1 MFNRI
6 KDSFIN
12 SINSRLLILGIVFLS
27 LSSLLVYRVFVLQ
40 IVKGE
45 DYLNNFQLKIQKE
58 RTVPATRGVI
68 YDSSGELLAYN
79 ELAYSVTIEDVYESG
94 RTKNAK
100 LNDTIYRIIKMIEKN
115 GDSVINDFD
124 IVIDQDGVF
133 AFAVEDSRL
142 LRFLA
147 DVYGHTYTN
156 DLEYSEK
163 TATAEEVVA
172 YLAGRSRFGI
182 GDYADPDDS
191 STFQVGM
198 GYTKEE
204 LLKILTIRYAMSA
217 NSFQKYIATTVATDV
232 SEKTVAVIK
241 ENSDSLDGVS
251 IAEDTVRKYV
261 DSEYFCHI
269 IGYTGKASTE
279 ELAALQQQDLE
290 NAADKTA
297 EAGPHNYTQSDI
309 VGKSGIEAYMELTLQ
324 GLKGSETV
332 YVDNL
337 GKVIETSNYVEAVA
351 GNDVYLT
358 LDKNLQKATYDIL
371 EQKIA
376 GILINQIENI
386 KEFTAGENTKS
397 VNIKIPIYDV
407 YVALFHNNVI
417 DFSHFADESAGET
430 EKEVFEKFNA
440 YKASVLETLHTE
452 LTEGDTPYNELTL
465 EYQVYESYITSM
477 LSEKGII
484 LDSEVD
490 TSDATYIAWR
500 EEETISLP
508 AYIEYAVSQNWI
520 DVSKLNL
527 SNRYSD
533 SEEIYEKIIDYIIAE
548 IDNNSDFYKRIY
560 KYMIKGD
567 VISGRQVCMLLCE
580 QGAIEVSEEEETK
593 LYNGTIT
600 PYNFLINRIEN
611 LDITPAQLALDPYS
625 GSMVVTDVNN
635 GKVLALVSYPGY
647 DNNRM
652 ANGVDAD
659 YYAQLLSDESRPL
672 LNYATQQKTAPGS
685 TFKMVSATAGLL
697 EGAVDT
703 TQTITCTG
711 IFDKLA
717 PHSPRCWAYP
727 SSHGNLSVSQAIR
740 HSCNIFFYEV
750 GHRLSTGADGV
761 YNTENGLGKLAE
773 YADIFGLSETTGIE
787 IDESEPQNSTLDPV
801 RSAIGQGNSNYTTVG
816 LARYVTAVANRGTC
830 YNLTLI
836 DRVTDRNG
844 SLLYENEAEVRNRID
859 MPASYWDAIQ
869 SGMRQVVEAKSYFTE
884 AAVHAA
890 GKTGTA
896 EEKKGRASHALFVG
910 FAPYENPEIA
920 IATRIAY
927 GYTSDYAAQTTK
939 DVIKYYFGGAEEK
952 EEILTGTAAEIEA
965 VTNAGD

>member
-6 KDSFIN
+6 KDSFN
-12 SINSRLLILGIVFLS
+12 NVNSRLLILAAVFLA
-27 LSSLLVYRVFVLQ
+27 LAGLMIYRVFELQ

-58 RTVPATRGVI
+58 RTVSAARGNI
-68 YDSSGELLAYN
+68 YDKNGELLAYN

-94 RTKNAK
+94 KNKNAQ
-100 LNDTIYRIIKMIEKN
+100 LNDTIYRLIKMIEQN
-115 GDSVINDFD
+115 GDVIINDFD
-124 IVIDQDGVF
+124 IVIDQDGSF
-133 AFAVEDSRL
+133 AFAVEDSKL

-147 DVYGHTYTN
+147 DVYGHTYI
-156 DLEYSEK
+156 DELEYSEK

-172 YLAGRSRFGI
+172 YLAGKSKFGI
-182 GDYADPDDS
+182 GDYTDPNDS
-191 STFQVGM
+191 STFKVGM

-232 SEKTVAVIK
+232 SEKTVAVIM
-241 ENSDSLDGVS
+241 ENSEQLDGVS
-251 IAEDTVRKYV
+251 IAEDTIRKYV

-269 IGYTGKASTE
+269 IGYTGKVSTE
-279 ELAALQQQDLE
+279 ELAELQQQDLE
-290 NAADKTA
+290 ASANPNA

-324 GLKGSETV
+324 GIKGSETV

-358 LDKNLQKATYDIL
+358 LDKNLQEAAYDIL

-376 GILINQIENI
+376 GILISQIVNS
-386 KEFTAGENTKS
+386 KEVNVGENTKS
-397 VNIKIPIYDV
+397 INIKIPIYDV
-407 YVALFHNNVI
+407 YVALFDNNVI
-417 DFSHFADESAGET
+417 DFSHFKEDNAGET
-430 EKEVFEKFNA
+430 EKSVYARFEE
-440 YKASVLETLHTE
+440 YKAGVLNTLRNE
-452 LTEGDTPYNELTL
+452 LEEGRTPYQNLDV
-465 EYQVYESYITSM
+465 EYQIYESYITSV
-477 LSEKGII
+477 LSKNGII

-490 TSDATYIAWR
+490 TSDPTYIAWR
-500 EEETISLP
+500 EEETISL
-508 AYIEYAVSQNWI
+508 AEYIEYAISMNWI
-520 DVSKLNL
+520 DVSKLEL
-527 SNRYSD
+527 DSPYSD
-533 SEEIYEKIIDYIIAE
+533 SQEIYNKIIDYIIDE
-548 IDNNSDFYKRIY
+548 IDNNSDFYKKIY
-560 KYMIKGD
+560 RYMIKKD
-567 VISGRQVCMLLCE
+567 RISGREVCILLCE
-580 QGAIEVSEEEETK
+580 QGVIEVDVEEETK

-611 LDITPAQLALDPYS
+611 LDITPAQLALDPYA
-625 GSMVVTDVNN
+625 GSMVITDVNN

-647 DNNRM
+647 DNNRL

-659 YYAQLLSDESRPL
+659 YYAQLLNDEANPL
-672 LNYATQQKTAPGS
+672 LNYATQQRTAPGS
-685 TFKMVSATAGLL
+685 TFKMVSATAGLM
-697 EGAVDT
+697 EGVIDT
-703 TQTITCTG
+703 SSTISCTG
-711 IFDKLA
+711 IFDKINPMA
-717 PHSPRCWAYP
+717 KCWIYP
-727 SSHGNLSVSQAIR
+727 SAHGSLNVTGGIQ
-740 HSCNIFFYEV
+740 HSCNDFFYEV
-750 GHRLSTGADGV
+750 GYRLSTASDGT
-761 YNTENGLGKLAE
+761 YNTEMGLQTLEK
-773 YADIFGLSETTGIE
+773 YADLYGLTETTGIE
-787 IDESEPQNSTLDPV
+787 IEEYEPQVSTQDPV
-801 RSAIGQGNSNYTTVG
+801 RSAIGQGNSGYTTVG

-859 MPASYWDAIQ
+859 MSSSYWDAIHQ
-869 SGMRQVVEAKSYFTE
+869 GMRRVVEGKSYFQE
-884 AAVHAA
+884 VAVNVA

-896 EEKKGRASHALFVG
+896 EEKKGRANHALFVC

-939 DVIKYYFGGAEEK
+939 EVIKYYYGGVEEK
-952 EEILTGTAAEIEA
+952 EEILTGTAAEVEQISGG
-965 VTNAGD
+965 GD